1 MQVSNPNEIK
11 IYNLSQGP
19 TLPEWLANRKTKKD
33 DVSFQRRIELI
44 QDFEMPHIT
53 DGVICSPDGHY
64 ILTHGVYKPRIRCYD
79 VRNLSMKFER
89 CTDSEIVK
97 MCMLSDD
104 YSKPVLLQADRY
116 VEFHA
121 QYGRY
126 YRTRIPKPG
135 RDFLYH
141 PEHSELF
148 FVGAMPEI
156 HRLNLERGQFMKPL
170 TTEGPEVNV
179 CALNR
184 FHRLFLCGTQ
194 EGKVEAWDPRDRR
207 RAGIMDVALH
217 SLTDENTGTTLQS
230 IPEVSALSFKDSL
243 YYGVGLS
250 DGKSL
255 VFDLRADKPI
265 VVKDQ
270 QNDLPIKKILFHKGN
285 QWPDLVMTADSKA
298 VKMWRHDAAGKM
310 VTSIEPEARINDLC
324 VVDENSGLLLIPSET
339 QKVQV
344 YYIPSLGL
352 APKWCH
358 FLDNLTEE
366 LEENPNPE
374 IYDNYK
380 FVTQAE
386 LDSLGLSHLVGTSLL
401 RAYMHGHFI
410 DLRLYR
416 KVKSMADPL
425 AYDAYKKEK
434 VKEKIKTIT
443 QSRVDLKQLPNVNR
457 ELAQSMAEMKEKTND
472 GGGGGEDDDEQ
483 RDKRKM
489 AKERKKSAKANAAA
503 GFLADDRF
511 HKMFE
516 NSDFQIDKESEEYR
530 NIQPIVE
537 SLDKRVK
544 EKKLKGKKKQLSA
557 IEMMEEDDDGDESE
571 SDDDDDEDGGASS
584 SSDEE
589 EFTKK
594 LRQKFKDRNSG
605 RRDEK
610 ERLEQL
616 DRDINLI
623 DPGSGKKALS
633 DAASQRRQIVDVEKK
648 NVIKESKK
656 SLAERTAKAAENTEN
671 ADDGKMQMRVGGMES
686 TFVPKSLPPKGP
698 RAPSSNAA
706 NPGGF
711 RKSFA
716 TMRQEEKEEEYRRRK
731 KERRGAGGI
740 LPKPKLPPKFYMG
753 KRVQ

>member
-19 TLPEWLANRKTKKD
+19 TLPEWIANRKSKKD

-97 MCMLSDD
+97 MCMLSED

-170 TTEGPEVNV
+170 TTDGPEVNV
-179 CALNR
+179 CALNQ
-184 FHRLFLCGTQ
+184 FHRLFMCGTQ

-217 SLTDENTGTTLQS
+217 SLTDEDAGTQLQS
-230 IPEVSALSFKDSL
+230 IPEVTALSFKDSL

-270 QNDLPIKKILFHKGN
+270 QNDLPIKKLLFHRGN
-285 QWPDLVMTADSKA
+285 QWSDLVMTADAKA
-298 VKMWRHDAAGKM
+298 VKLWRHDAGGKM

-324 VVDENSGLLLIPSET
+324 VVDGNSGLLFIPSET
-339 QKVQV
+339 TKVQV

-386 LDSLGLSHLVGTSLL
+386 LDSLGLSHLVGSPLL

-416 KVKSMADPL
+416 KVKSMADPM
-425 AYDAYKKEK
+425 AYDEYKKEK

-457 ELAQSMAEMKEKTND
+457 ELAQRMAQIKDSND
-472 GGGGGEDDDEQ
+472 DVGGDGEGGIV
-483 RDKRKM
+483 DKRKI
-489 AKERKKSAKANAAA
+489 AKERKKSAKVNKAA

-511 HKMFE
+511 QKMFE
-516 NSDFQIDKESEEYR
+516 NPDFQIDKESEEYK
-530 NIQPIVE
+530 NIQPVLE
-537 SLDKRVK
+537 SLDKRVA
-544 EKKLKGKKKQLSA
+544 EKKQKGKKKRLA
-557 IEMMEEDDDGDESE
+557 AVETLGEEEDDSEESE
-571 SDDDDDEDGGASS
+571 SEEEEDDDGGASS

-589 EFTKK
+589 EFAKK
-594 LRQKFKDRNSG
+594 VRQKFQDRKSG
-605 RRDEK
+605 RKNEK

-616 DRDINLI
+616 DRDIQLVN
-623 DPGSGKKALS
+623 GRSSGKNVSSNGLPRK
-633 DAASQRRQIVDVEKK
+633 RQIFDVEKK
-648 NVIKESKK
+648 KAIKESSK
-656 SLAERTAKAAENTEN
+656 SLAERAANAAQKSEND
-671 ADDGKMQMRVGGMES
+671 DDGKVKMTVGGMEA

-698 RAPSSNAA
+698 RAPSSNA
-706 NPGGF
+706 GGMGGVK
-711 RKSFA
+711 KSFA
-716 TMRQEEKEEEYRRRK
+716 ARRKEEKEEEYHKRK